1 MNTQDNNF
9 RIDLVKSSDDF
20 CQTYSKED
28 FSINPTTK
36 EQYLAFKQY
45 I

>member
-20 CQTYSKED
+20 CQTYSKIEIIWK
-28 FSINPTTK
+28 FMIR
-36 EQYLAFKQY
+36 F
-45 I
+45 

>member
-20 CQTYSKED
+20 YQIYSEL
-28 FSINPTTK
+28 T
-36 EQYLAFKQY
+36 QR
-45 I
+45 

>member
-20 CQTYSKED
+20 CQTYKKKIS
-28 FSINPTTK
+28 
-36 EQYLAFKQY
+36 Q
-45 I
+45 